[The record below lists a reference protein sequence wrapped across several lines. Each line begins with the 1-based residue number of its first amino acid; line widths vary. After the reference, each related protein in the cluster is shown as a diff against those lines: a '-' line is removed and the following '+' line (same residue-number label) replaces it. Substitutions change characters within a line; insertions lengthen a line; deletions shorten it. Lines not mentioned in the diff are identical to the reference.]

1 VLRKGECEGMKKKI
15 TKVIKKNE
23 RIDNIFLEMDEENE
37 ESMGRR

>member
-15 TKVIKKNE
+15 TKVIKKMNKLT
-23 RIDNIFLEMDEENE
+23 IFFLEMDEENE